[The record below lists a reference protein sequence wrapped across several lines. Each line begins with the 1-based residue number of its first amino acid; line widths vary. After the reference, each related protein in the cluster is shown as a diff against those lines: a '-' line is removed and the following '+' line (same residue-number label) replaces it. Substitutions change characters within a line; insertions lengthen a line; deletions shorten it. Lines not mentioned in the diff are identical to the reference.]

1 MGTVAIKLNTISP
14 LDGRY
19 TKDAQKLSDY
29 FSESALIKYRLL
41 VEIEYLIMLGDEKQV
56 LELEPLSISDRSKL
70 RRIYKSFGDDEAK
83 RVKAIET
90 ATNHDVKAVEYYI
103 RERLDKMNKKRLFP
117 WVHFAITS
125 EDINNLSYSLMWQNA
140 VLDVYIPD
148 LDSLIKKLKNTSK
161 TYSTTP
167 MLAMTH
173 GQSATPTTFG
183 KELAVF
189 TKRLAR
195 QLRQLK
201 SHKLLG
207 KFGGATGTWAAHNV
221 AYPKIDWSGFSRKFI
236 QRIGLEPNLVT
247 TQIEPHD
254 SIVESYH
261 ILIRINTILIDLCRD
276 LWSYISRG
284 IIQQKKIPGEVGS
297 SAMPHKIN
305 PIHFENAE
313 GNLGIA
319 NALLNHLSN
328 KLPISR
334 MQRDLTDSTVLR
346 NQGVA
351 MGHGFIAIKN
361 ILKGFRR
368 IAINKNSMARELD
381 DHWEVLAEAV
391 QTILRKTGSPD
402 AYEQLKQLTRGV
414 RITEDTLREFV
425 THLRIPKK
433 DKDLLNQLTP
443 ANYIGLAPKLVD
455 QA

>member
-56 LELEPLSISDRSKL
+56 LELEPLSISDKSKL

-236 QRIGLEPNLVT
+236 QRMGLEPNLVT

-414 RITEDTLREFV
+414 RITEDALREFV

-455 QA
+455 QT

>member
-1 MGTVAIKLNTISP
+1 MASKLNTISP

-19 TKDAQKLSDY
+19 TKDIQKLSDY
-29 FSESALIKYRLL
+29 FSEAALIKYRLM
-41 VEIEYLIMLGDEKQV
+41 VEIEYLIMLSDEKHV
-56 LELEPLSISDRSKL
+56 LELEPLSISDKSKL

-148 LDSLIKKLKNTSK
+148 LNSLIKKLKNTSK
-161 TYSTTP
+161 TYSTVP

-173 GQSATPTTFG
+173 GQSATPTTYG

-195 QLRQLK
+195 QLEQLK

-207 KFGGATGTWAAHNV
+207 KFGGATGTWAAHKV
-221 AYPKIDWSGFSRKFI
+221 AYPKIDWSYFASEFI
-236 QRIGLEPNLVT
+236 QRMGLEPNLVT

-284 IIQQKKIPGEVGS
+284 IIKQKKIPGEVGS

-328 KLPISR
+328 KLPLSR

-351 MGHGFIAIKN
+351 MGHGYIAIQN

-368 IAINKNSMARELD
+368 ITINKNSMARELD

-402 AYEQLKQLTRGV
+402 AYEQLKQLTRGEM
-414 RITEDTLREFV
+414 ITEDALREFV

-443 ANYIGLAPKLVD
+443 ANYIGLAPKLVELS
-455 QA
+455 

>member
-236 QRIGLEPNLVT
+236 QRMGLEPNLVT

-414 RITEDTLREFV
+414 RITEDALREFV

>member
-1 MGTVAIKLNTISP
+1 VAIKLNTISP

-19 TKDAQKLSDY
+19 TKDTQKLSDY

-41 VEIEYLIMLGDEKQV
+41 VEIEYLIMLGDEKHV
-56 LELEPLSISDRSKL
+56 LELEPLSISDKSKL

-161 TYSTTP
+161 IYSTTP

-195 QLRQLK
+195 QLGQLN

-313 GNLGIA
+313 GNLGVA

-351 MGHGFIAIKN
+351 MGHGFIAIQN
-361 ILKGFRR
+361 ILRGFRR
-368 IAINKNSMARELD
+368 ITINKNSMARELD
-381 DHWEVLAEAV
+381 NHWEVLAEAV

-455 QA
+455 QT

>member
-236 QRIGLEPNLVT
+236 QRMGLEPNLVT

-313 GNLGIA
+313 GNLGIS

-414 RITEDTLREFV
+414 RITEDALREFV

>member
-1 MGTVAIKLNTISP
+1 MAIKLNTISP

-236 QRIGLEPNLVT
+236 QRMGLEPNLVT

-313 GNLGIA
+313 GNLGIS

-414 RITEDTLREFV
+414 RITEDALREFV

>member
-236 QRIGLEPNLVT
+236 QRMGLEPNLVT

>member
-1 MGTVAIKLNTISP
+1 MAIKLNTISP

-236 QRIGLEPNLVT
+236 QRMGLEPNLVT

-414 RITEDTLREFV
+414 RITEDALREFV

-455 QA
+455 QT

>member
-56 LELEPLSISDRSKL
+56 LELEPLSISDKSKL

-236 QRIGLEPNLVT
+236 QRMGLEPNLVT

-414 RITEDTLREFV
+414 RITEDALREFV

>member
-1 MGTVAIKLNTISP
+1 MAIKLNTISP

-56 LELEPLSISDRSKL
+56 LELEPLSISDKSKL

-236 QRIGLEPNLVT
+236 QRMGLEPNLVT

-351 MGHGFIAIKN
+351 MGHGFIAIQN

-368 IAINKNSMARELD
+368 ITINKNSMARELD

-414 RITEDTLREFV
+414 RITEDALREFV

>member
-1 MGTVAIKLNTISP
+1 MASKLNTISP

-19 TKDAQKLSDY
+19 TKDIQKLSDY
-29 FSESALIKYRLL
+29 FSEAALIKYRLM
-41 VEIEYLIMLGDEKQV
+41 VEIEYLIMLSDEKHV

-125 EDINNLSYSLMWQNA
+125 EDINNLSYSLMWRNA

-148 LDSLIKKLKNTSK
+148 LNSLIKKLKNTSK
-161 TYSTTP
+161 TYSTVP

-173 GQSATPTTFG
+173 GQSATPTTYG

-195 QLRQLK
+195 QLEQLK
-201 SHKLLG
+201 AHKLLG
-207 KFGGATGTWAAHNV
+207 KFGGATGTWAAHKV
-221 AYPKIDWSGFSRKFI
+221 AYPKTDWSDFASEFI
-236 QRIGLEPNLVT
+236 QRMGLEPNLVT

-297 SAMPHKIN
+297 STMPHKIN

-328 KLPISR
+328 KLPLSR

-351 MGHGFIAIKN
+351 MGHGYIAIQN

-368 IAINKNSMARELD
+368 ITINKNSMARELD

-402 AYEQLKQLTRGV
+402 AYEQLKQLTRGEM
-414 RITEDTLREFV
+414 ITEDALREFV

-443 ANYIGLAPKLVD
+443 ANYIGLAPKLVEI
-455 QA
+455 A

>member
-1 MGTVAIKLNTISP
+1 VGTVAIKLNTISP

-236 QRIGLEPNLVT
+236 QRMGLEPNLVT

-414 RITEDTLREFV
+414 RITEDALREFV

-455 QA
+455 QT

>member
-1 MGTVAIKLNTISP
+1 MAIKLNTISP

-236 QRIGLEPNLVT
+236 QRMGLEPNLVT

-414 RITEDTLREFV
+414 RITEDALREFV

>member
-56 LELEPLSISDRSKL
+56 LELEPLSISDKSKL

-236 QRIGLEPNLVT
+236 QKMGLEPNLVT

-351 MGHGFIAIKN
+351 MGHGFIAIQN

-368 IAINKNSMARELD
+368 ITINKNSMARELD

-414 RITEDTLREFV
+414 RITEDALREFV